1 MELAQDCVQVGTKVV
16 EIAGGWNW
24 LRIVFIV
31 GLGTED
37 VEPLD
42 SATRVLVLCRDISC
56 GDDRW
61 MTMAQDRVHWQALAL
76 TMLNL

>member
-1 MELAQDCVQVGTKVV
+1 MGGPGSELCSLSPLTLGILNLCVLLSQYEFYVGTQVV
-16 EIAGGWNW
+16 EIADGWFL

-42 SATRVLVLCRDISC
+42 YATRE
-56 GDDRW
+56 
-61 MTMAQDRVHWQALAL
+61 
-76 TMLNL
+76 